1 MPCRFIIKYSE
12 EKRLVCKVVCARYQN
27 ISTFYLV
34 LLTAHVRLREKKGK
48 FNDIFYKEST

>member
-1 MPCRFIIKYSE
+1 MPRRFIIKYSE

-34 LLTAHVRLREKKGK
+34 LLTAHVREKKGK
-48 FNDIFYKEST
+48 FNDTFYKEST